1 MQKSADRQIWIVAFF
16 VAVVCV
22 IMMRNR
28 NHTFHAMYSKPQKSR
43 VMKLAGIITA
53 AYLLGKG
60 SQYLYAQPGSN
71 NGGTNT
77 GVNSARSITRPGLIG
92 RVTQL
97 VRGAAPGSD
106 NGGTT
111 GAAEPGS
118 DTFHKSV
125 MGGGA
130 AAIAGLTVANR
141 GWREGG
147 PLVKINP
154 DDDSNYYCDMGMGN
168 LASQQCPVPPSTTPY
183 LDSLFMNLITS
194 G

>member
-71 NGGTNT
+71 K
-77 GVNSARSITRPGLIG
+77 
-92 RVTQL
+92 L